1 MRRDDVD
8 TCSIKSGGVCVANH
22 FGSSC
27 LSDSPEA
34 SLTYCLDPHEARL
47 VPKKREWRF
56 LLLLRTEGLPA
67 NVLFPWI
74 REEVGWDQK
83 RLATDSAP
91 DLWCRNVG
99 VAIPTLPGWWE
110 HLPIEVV
117 GQIIG
122 SRPRNR
128 WGFGCRGFL
137 SPWIRASLGATRAK
151 CHSVNEFGAI
161 RAPADGKS
169 KERASIRVKHGLGP
183 HAATDPETNSRGERQ
198 TVKTTDA
205 RVFFSTLG
213 RSWELI

>member
-1 MRRDDVD
+1 M
-8 TCSIKSGGVCVANH
+8 CVANR
-22 FGSSC
+22 FGSAC

-56 LLLLRTEGLPA
+56 LLLLPTEGLPA
-67 NVLFPWI
+67 NVLFLWI

-91 DLWCRNVG
+91 GLWCRNVG

-128 WGFGCRGFL
+128 WGLGCRGIL

-169 KERASIRVKHGLGP
+169 RSGPPLFTARLLKSGAVPFAEQSEELDTSAELGVVV
-183 HAATDPETNSRGERQ
+183 G
-198 TVKTTDA
+198 
-205 RVFFSTLG
+205 FLG
-213 RSWELI
+213 GQNGRTKACTAPV